1 MVIFLEPSIGQ
12 WSNNLCCHWYKKKEY
27 TGETSCLVKEQIH
40 TYRRHIRQQQYQQ
53 YAIKEKFHKFKSL
66 LKKRLQNLL
75 GSNWNLILKLD
86 QLIKYYM
93 RKPFMEI
100 FCRKYVLKPS
110 CRSFF

>member
-27 TGETSCLVKEQIH
+27 TGETSCLVKQQIH

-75 GSNWNLILKLD
+75 KPPRKQLKFNIETRPTDKILHEKTIYGNIL
-86 QLIKYYM
+86 QKICTKT
-93 RKPFMEI
+93 
-100 FCRKYVLKPS
+100 
-110 CRSFF
+110 